1 MVLETTECI
10 IIDNNGK
17 IYTDC
22 MEFSLLRF
30 IHMLHYEPSDLSFFG
45 YSNYKNNE
53 NCKDYLLDY
62 MKKYP
67 LIYSN
72 AKYYLKEDGT
82 TERNEWATLVSD
94 KDFLDY
100 YRNDKAEL
108 FTSVEN
114 IINFFNGFYN
124 MNLDTNNQQLSLN
137 SIAEYFT
144 TENKKIS
151 LKINNISKNQIR
163 LYMSDFM
170 CYISRPETE
179 YCLDDPTIYKV
190 IDSKTSIYIKINDD
204 EYLWMLSEMY
214 ICDSKTHKN
223 KYITGHSV
231 IHTLGCE

>member
-45 YSNYKNNE
+45 YSNYKNIE
-53 NCKDYLLDY
+53 SCKDYLLDFI
-62 MKKYP
+62 KKYP
-67 LIYSN
+67 LIYPKAN
-72 AKYYLKEDGT
+72 YYLKEDGT
-82 TERNEWATLVSD
+82 IERNEWATFVSD

-114 IINFFNGFYN
+114 IIKFFNGFYN
-124 MNLDTNNQQLSLN
+124 MDLDIDNQQLSLN

-151 LKINNISKNQIR
+151 LKINNNSKNQIL

-214 ICDSKTHKN
+214 ISDSDTHKN